1 MKPSLRKWSA
11 IIVAIIVTY
20 ASCFS
25 LLTTRELGMVS
36 SAIAENLQQSNRSAS
51 ITYTD
56 NSTYSGEIID
66 TSVRNGTGTLT
77 WSTGEVYSGDWSN
90 GTMNGSGTLC
100 WPNLGS
106 YTGDFVNGRRQGQG
120 CFTWTYDGIPEVGSP
135 ISFDGEWKYD
145 QIGATGTLVI
155 YVIGT
160 YTGDFREKKTVW

>member
-66 TSVRNGTGTLT
+66 TSVKYSLQGTTQGRYLT
-77 WSTGEVYSGDWSN
+77 GGVPPVRFS
-90 GTMNGSGTLC
+90 M
-100 WPNLGS
+100 
-106 YTGDFVNGRRQGQG
+106 
-120 CFTWTYDGIPEVGSP
+120 
-135 ISFDGEWKYD
+135 
-145 QIGATGTLVI
+145 
-155 YVIGT
+155 
-160 YTGDFREKKTVW
+160 